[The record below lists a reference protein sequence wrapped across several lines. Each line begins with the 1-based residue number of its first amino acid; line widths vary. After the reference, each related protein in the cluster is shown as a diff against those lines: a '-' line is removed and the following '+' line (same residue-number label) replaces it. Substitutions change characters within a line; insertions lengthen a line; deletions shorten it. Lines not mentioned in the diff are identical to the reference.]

1 MVAGVLAIITGI
13 VALVG
18 LTGKVTVP
26 RVWMRTVLA
35 GLPVVAVS
43 GAHFAPGGWNL
54 TIAIGMTL
62 SVVLGMLASLIGPA
76 ELSAPTGHWVAQGW
90 RLMSVLLVGVVLGT
104 AVIRW
109 GASLMAPFPLLSPSA
124 LGVVLAIGAVAAA
137 VGGAGLRGL
146 VTTATVILLVFFVL
160 VTVAGFAVG
169 TPGLLTD
176 PLVPVSHPVG
186 AWLLFLVGFVL
197 AATNPALRQ
206 IRAEGSSIIPGT
218 IILGVVMFI
227 GLVALLSFNGGYL
240 QLPSF
245 GMGTVAGYAG
255 FSSPVPGAVL
265 CGLIAVVI
273 LAAAILAYRSV
284 FVTVESFQA
293 PWFAKRWP
301 LALAVGVLAA
311 LLSLYAVPL
320 EPMLWGS
327 ALFALSGWIVAWWA
341 GRRPADSDAGVDPVA
356 VGQGRSDTVDR

>member
-90 RLMSVLLVGVVLGT
+90 RLLSVLVVGVVLGT

-109 GASLMAPFPLLSPSA
+109 GTSLIAPFPLLSPSA
-124 LGVVLAIGAVAAA
+124 LGVILAIGAVAAA

-160 VTVAGFAVG
+160 VTVVGFVLG

-176 PLVPVSHPVG
+176 PLVPVAHPAG
-186 AWLLFLVGFVL
+186 AGVLFLVGFVL

-206 IRAEGSSIIPGT
+206 IRAEGSSIVPGT
-218 IILGVVMFI
+218 IILGAVMLI

-255 FSSPVPGAVL
+255 FSSPLPGAVL
-265 CGLIAVVI
+265 GGLMAIVI
-273 LAAAILAYRSV
+273 LAAAVLAYRSV
-284 FVTVESFQA
+284 FVAVESFHA
-293 PWFAKRWP
+293 DWFARRWP
-301 LALAVGVLAA
+301 LAVAVGVLAA

-320 EPMLWGS
+320 EAMLWGS

-341 GRRPADSDAGVDPVA
+341 SRNPEKVDSGVDPVA
-356 VGQGRSDTVDR
+356 VGQGPSDSAGR